1 MSIRIDPKDLDSIIK
16 AFKKCFSSDDHL
28 WLFGSRV
35 NDTKRGGDIDLY
47 IEIKY
52 YDVYKVFK
60 ARSCFWNLLQ
70 DLLGEQK
77 IDIVVRDPKQELLV
91 YKIARQEGVMIL

>member
-1 MSIRIDPKDLDSIIK
+1 MRLDPKDLDSLIK
-16 AFKKCFSSDDHL
+16 AFQECFAKEDHL

-35 NDTKRGGDIDLY
+35 DDTKRGGDIDLY
-47 IEIKY
+47 IEVQD
-52 YDVYKVFK
+52 YDAQKVFK

-77 IDIVVRDPKQELLV
+77 IDIVVRDPNQELLI
-91 YKIARQEGVMIL
+91 YQIARQGVRLV